1 MWYAFYVA
9 WARTDGNDRLSWAAR
24 PLCPLDLVV
33 RSPRNAES
41 FKDWGFGFMSSVIDR
56 SSSRIKPE
64 KIEQAVIRFAGDSGD
79 GMQIT
84 GSQFTNTV
92 ALYGN
97 DIATFP
103 DFPAEIRA
111 PAGTL
116 PGVSGYQLHFAS
128 SDVYTPGDAVDV
140 LIAMNPAALKVNI
153 ADLKPN
159 GILIVNSDS
168 FGENDL
174 RKAQLTANPLEDH
187 SLDKYRLFSV
197 ELERLTRVSLEH
209 LGLDAKSMDR
219 CKNFFALGMC
229 YWLYNRSTESTVR
242 WIEDK
247 FKNKPLLVEANKLAM
262 KAGYSYC
269 EATEAFQISYE
280 IPPAQLAP
288 GSYRNMSGNQALAL
302 GFVTASQKSGL
313 RLFQGSYPITPASD
327 ILHELAQYKDFGV
340 MTFQAEDEIAA
351 VTSTIGAAYAGA
363 LGLTTTSGPGMAL
376 KTEAIGLAI
385 AVEIPLVICDIQRGG
400 PSTGLPTKTEQA
412 DLLQALFGRNSEAP
426 VPVIAPATPSDC
438 FWAAIEA
445 SRIAVKY
452 MVPVILLSDG
462 YLANG
467 AEPWRIP
474 DLAEIPEIPV
484 QFATEPNSPGGY
496 LPYKRNPDT
505 LARPWAVPGTP
516 GLEHRIGG
524 LEKQD
529 VTGNINYEPLNHENM
544 VRIRAAK
551 VAAIAQDIPEAV
563 PSGDPKGDLLIIA
576 WGSTHG
582 AITAAVNAQRA
593 EGRKIGHVHLRH
605 LNPLPS
611 NLGDVIKRYKHVLV
625 PELNM
630 GQLLWILRAKFL
642 VDAVGLNK
650 IQGRPFK
657 QAELEQ
663 KIEEML
669 GVD

>member
-1 MWYAFYVA
+1 MSI
-9 WARTDGNDRLSWAAR
+9 LSEVPQVKPR
-24 PLCPLDLVV
+24 REVLDH
-33 RSPRNAES
+33 
-41 FKDWGFGFMSSVIDR
+41 
-56 SSSRIKPE
+56 
-64 KIEQAVIRFAGDSGD
+64 AVIRFAGDSGD

-103 DFPAEIRA
+103 DYPAEIRA

-116 PGVSGYQLHFAS
+116 PGVSGFQLHFS
-128 SDVYTPGDAVDV
+128 SDDVYTAGDACDV
-140 LIAMNPAALKVNI
+140 LIAMNPAALKMNV

-159 GILIVNSDS
+159 GILIVNSDA
-168 FGENDL
+168 FTETDL
-174 RKAQLTANPLEDH
+174 RKAQATSNPLEDH
-187 SLDKYRLFSV
+187 SLDKFRLFSV
-197 ELERLTRVSLEH
+197 ELERLTKRALEH
-209 LGLDAKSMDR
+209 LGLDAKSMSR

-229 YWLYNRSTESTVR
+229 YWLYNRSMDSTVR

-247 FKNKPLLVEANKLAM
+247 FKNKPLLAEANKLAM

-280 IPPAQLAP
+280 IPPAQLSP
-288 GSYRNMSGNQALAL
+288 GLYRNLSGNQALAL
-302 GFVTASQKSGL
+302 GFVTASQKCGL

-327 ILHELAQYKDFGV
+327 ILHELSQYKDFGV

-351 VTSTIGAAYAGA
+351 ITSAIGAAYAGA
-363 LGLTTTSGPGMAL
+363 LAITTTSGPGMAL
-376 KTEAIGLAI
+376 KTEAIGLAV
-385 AVEIPLVICDIQRGG
+385 AVELPLVICDIQRGG

-426 VPVIAPATPSDC
+426 VPVIAAATPADC

-445 SRIAVKY
+445 CRIAVKY

-474 DLAEIPEIPV
+474 SLDEIPAFPV
-484 QFATEPNSPGGY
+484 KFATERNSPERY
-496 LPYKRNPDT
+496 LPYKRDPKT

-551 VAAIAQDIPEAV
+551 VAAVAQDVPDAIPA
-563 PSGDPKGDLLIIA
+563 GDQSGDLLIVA

-582 AITAAVNAQRA
+582 SITAAVKSQRA
-593 EGRKIGHVHLRH
+593 QGRKIGHVHLRH
-605 LNPLPS
+605 LNPLPP
-611 NLGDVIKRYKHVLV
+611 NLGEVMRRYKKILV

-630 GQLLWILRAKFL
+630 GQLLWVLRAKFL
-642 VDAVGLNK
+642 VDAIGLNK

-657 QAELEQ
+657 QMELEQ
-663 KIEEML
+663 KIEEVL
-669 GVD
+669 Q

>member
-1 MWYAFYVA
+1 MSTV
-9 WARTDGNDRLSWAAR
+9 TDI
-24 PLCPLDLVV
+24 PLPKTK
-33 RSPRNAES
+33 RE
-41 FKDWGFGFMSSVIDR
+41 VIDR
-56 SSSRIKPE
+56 
-64 KIEQAVIRFAGDSGD
+64 AVIRFAGDSGD

-103 DFPAEIRA
+103 DYPAEIRA

-116 PGVSGYQLHFAS
+116 PGVSGFQLHFS
-128 SDVYTPGDAVDV
+128 SDDINTPGDAIDV
-140 LIAMNPAALKVNI
+140 LIAMNPAALRVNI
-153 ADLKPN
+153 ADLKAN

-168 FGENDL
+168 FTENDL
-174 RKAQLTANPLEDH
+174 RKAQMTVNPLEDH
-187 SLDKYRLFSV
+187 SLDKFRLFPV
-197 ELERLTRVSLEH
+197 ELERLTRRALEH

-229 YWLYNRSTESTVR
+229 YWLYNRSMDSTVR
-242 WIEDK
+242 WINDK
-247 FKNKPLLVEANKLAM
+247 FSKKPLLVEANQLAM

-280 IPPAQLAP
+280 IPPAQLTP
-288 GSYRNMSGNQALAL
+288 GLYRNMSGNQALAL

-313 RLFQGSYPITPASD
+313 TLFQGSYPITPASD
-327 ILHELAQYKDFGV
+327 ILHELSQYKDFGV

-351 VTSTIGAAYAGA
+351 ITSSIGAAYAGA
-363 LGLTTTSGPGMAL
+363 LALTTTSGPGMAL
-376 KTEAIGLAI
+376 KTEALGLAVAI
-385 AVEIPLVICDIQRGG
+385 EIPLVIVNVQRGG

-412 DLLQALFGRNSEAP
+412 DLLQAMFGRNSEAP
-426 VPVIAPATPSDC
+426 IPIIAASTPGDC

-445 SRIAVKY
+445 CRIAVKY

-467 AEPWRIP
+467 AEPWRVP
-474 DLAEIPEIPV
+474 ELSDIPEIPV
-484 QFATEPNSPGGY
+484 NFAKNPEGFK
-496 LPYKRNPDT
+496 PYKRNPDT
-505 LARPWAVPGTP
+505 LARPWAIPGTP

-529 VTGNINYEPLNHENM
+529 VSGNINYEPLNHENM

-551 VAAIAQDIPEAV
+551 VAGIVQDIPDAV
-563 PSGDPKGDLLIIA
+563 PAGDPDGDLLIVA

-582 AITAAVNAQRA
+582 SITAAVKTQRA
-593 EGRKIGHVHLRH
+593 LGRRIGHLHLRH
-605 LNPLPS
+605 LNPLPA
-611 NLGDVIKRYKHVLV
+611 NLAQVFKRYKKILV

-630 GQLLWILRAKFL
+630 GQLLWILRAKYL

-663 KIEEML
+663 KIEEVL
-669 GVD
+669 GL

>member
-1 MWYAFYVA
+1 
-9 WARTDGNDRLSWAAR
+9 
-24 PLCPLDLVV
+24 
-33 RSPRNAES
+33 
-41 FKDWGFGFMSSVIDR
+41 MSTLTEVPPTPKTKREVIDR
-56 SSSRIKPE
+56 
-64 KIEQAVIRFAGDSGD
+64 AVIRFAGDSGD

-103 DFPAEIRA
+103 DYPAEIRA
-111 PAGTL
+111 PAGTI
-116 PGVSGYQLHFAS
+116 PGVSGFQLHFS
-128 SDVYTPGDAVDV
+128 SNEVYTPGDAIDV

-153 ADLKPN
+153 ADLKAN

-168 FGENDL
+168 FKETDL
-174 RKAQLTANPLEDH
+174 RKAQMTSNPLEDH
-187 SLDKYRLFSV
+187 SLDKYRVFPV
-197 ELERLTRVSLEH
+197 ELQRLTRAALQH
-209 LGLDAKSMDR
+209 LGLDAKAMDR

-229 YWLYNRSTESTVR
+229 YWLYNRSTEPTVR
-242 WIEDK
+242 WIDEK
-247 FKNKPLLVEANKLAM
+247 FKKKPLLVEANKLAL
-262 KAGYSYC
+262 KGGYSYC

-280 IPPAQLAP
+280 IPPAQLTP
-288 GSYRNMSGNQALAL
+288 GVYRNISGNQALAL
-302 GFVTASQKSGL
+302 GFVTAAQKSGL
-313 RLFQGSYPITPASD
+313 SLFLGSYPITPASD
-327 ILHELAQYKDFGV
+327 ILHELSQYKNFGV
-340 MTFQAEDEIAA
+340 ITFQAEDEIAA
-351 VTSTIGAAYAGA
+351 ITSAIGASYSGA
-363 LGLTTTSGPGMAL
+363 LAITATSGPGMAL
-376 KTEAIGLAI
+376 KTEALGLAV
-385 AVEIPLVICDIQRGG
+385 ATELPLVICDIQRGG

-426 VPVIAPATPSDC
+426 IPVLAAATPGDC
-438 FWAAIEA
+438 FWIALEA
-445 SRIAVKY
+445 SRIALKY
-452 MVPVILLSDG
+452 MVPVIVLSDG

-474 DLAEIPEIPV
+474 KVEDIPSIPV
-484 QFATEPNSPGGY
+484 HFANNPDGFM
-496 LPYKRNPDT
+496 PYKRDPQT

-529 VTGNINYEPLNHENM
+529 GTGNVNYEPLNHENM

-551 VAAIAQDIPEAV
+551 VAAIVQDVPNVLPE
-563 PSGDPKGDLLIIA
+563 GDPEGDLLVVS
-576 WGSTHG
+576 WGSTAG
-582 AITAAVNAQRA
+582 SITAAVKAARA
-593 EGRKIGHVHLRH
+593 KGRRIGHLHLRY

-611 NLGDVIKRYKHVLV
+611 NVGDVLQRYKRVLV

-630 GQLLWILRAKFL
+630 GQLLWILRAKYL

-663 KIEEML
+663 KFDEML
-669 GVD
+669 GIQETIQ

>member
-1 MWYAFYVA
+1 MATT
-9 WARTDGNDRLSWAAR
+9 TDI
-24 PLCPLDLVV
+24 PLPKHK
-33 RSPRNAES
+33 RE
-41 FKDWGFGFMSSVIDR
+41 VIDR
-56 SSSRIKPE
+56 
-64 KIEQAVIRFAGDSGD
+64 AVIRFAGDSGD
-79 GMQIT
+79 GMQVT

-116 PGVSGYQLHFAS
+116 PGVSGYQLHFS
-128 SDVYTPGDAVDV
+128 SNEIYTPGDAVDV
-140 LIAMNPAALKVNI
+140 LIAMNPAALKMNI
-153 ADLKPN
+153 ADLKAN
-159 GILIVNSDS
+159 GILIVNSDA
-168 FGENDL
+168 FAETDL
-174 RKAQLTANPLEDH
+174 RKAQMTSNPLEDH
-187 SLDKYRLFSV
+187 SLDKFRLFSV
-197 ELERLTRVSLEH
+197 ELERLTKVALEH
-209 LGLDAKSMDR
+209 LGLDAKSVSR

-229 YWLYNRSTESTVR
+229 YWLYNRSMEGTTHY
-242 WIEDK
+242 IEEK
-247 FKNKPLLVEANKLAM
+247 FSKKPLLVEANKLAM

-280 IPPAQLAP
+280 IPPAQLEP
-288 GSYRNMSGNQALAL
+288 GLYRNMSGNQALAL

-313 RLFQGSYPITPASD
+313 KLFQGSYPITPASD
-327 ILHELAQYKDFGV
+327 ILHELSQYKDFGV
-340 MTFQAEDEIAA
+340 ITFQAEDEIAA
-351 VTSTIGAAYAGA
+351 ITSSIGAAYAGA
-363 LGLTTTSGPGMAL
+363 LAITTTSGPGMAL
-376 KTEAIGLAI
+376 KTEALGLAV

-426 VPVIAPATPSDC
+426 IPIIAPATPGDC
-438 FWAAIEA
+438 FWAAVEA

-452 MVPVILLSDG
+452 MVPVIILSDG

-467 AEPWRIP
+467 AEPWKIP
-474 DLAEIPEIPV
+474 DLDSIPDFKVKFASDPV
-484 QFATEPNSPGGY
+484 DFK
-496 LPYKRNPDT
+496 PYRRNPDT

-551 VAAIAQDIPEAV
+551 VEAMVQDIPDIV
-563 PSGDPKGDLLIIA
+563 PSGDSDGDLLIVA

-582 AITAAVNAQRA
+582 AITAAVKSQR
-593 EGRKIGHVHLRH
+593 ELGHRIGHVHLRH
-605 LNPLPS
+605 LNPLPA
-611 NLGDVIKRYKHVLV
+611 NLGEVLKRYKTVLV

-630 GQLLWILRAKFL
+630 GQLLWVLRAKFL
-642 VDAVGLNK
+642 LNAIGLNK

-657 QAELEQ
+657 QSELEQ
-663 KIEEML
+663 KIQEM
-669 GVD
+669 VA

>member
-1 MWYAFYVA
+1 MATI
-9 WARTDGNDRLSWAAR
+9 TDI
-24 PLCPLDLVV
+24 PLPKTK
-33 RSPRNAES
+33 RE
-41 FKDWGFGFMSSVIDR
+41 VIDR
-56 SSSRIKPE
+56 
-64 KIEQAVIRFAGDSGD
+64 AVIRFAGDSGD

-103 DFPAEIRA
+103 DYPAEIRA

-116 PGVSGYQLHFAS
+116 PGVSGFQLHFS
-128 SDVYTPGDAVDV
+128 SDDINTPGASIDV
-140 LIAMNPAALKVNI
+140 LIAMNPAALRVNL
-153 ADLKPN
+153 ADLKAN

-168 FGENDL
+168 FTENDL
-174 RKAQLTANPLEDH
+174 RKAQMTVNPLEDH
-187 SLDKYRLFSV
+187 SLDKFRLFPE
-197 ELERLTRVSLEH
+197 ELERWTRRALEH
-209 LGLDAKSMDR
+209 PGLDAKSMDR

-229 YWLYNRSTESTVR
+229 HRLYNRSMDSTTR
-242 WIEDK
+242 WISDK
-247 FKNKPLLVEANKLAM
+247 FSKRPLLVEANSLAM

-280 IPPAQLAP
+280 IPPAHLSP
-288 GSYRNMSGNQALAL
+288 GLYRSMSGNQALAL

-327 ILHELAQYKDFGV
+327 ILHELSQYKDFGV

-351 VTSTIGAAYAGA
+351 ITSAIGAAYAGA
-363 LGLTTTSGPGMAL
+363 LAITTTSGPGMSL
-376 KTEAIGLAI
+376 KTEALGLAI

-426 VPVIAPATPSDC
+426 IPVLAASTPADC
-438 FWAAIEA
+438 FWVAVEA
-445 SRIAVKY
+445 CRIAIKY
-452 MVPVILLSDG
+452 MIPVIILSDG

-474 DLAEIPEIPV
+474 RADEIPAIPV
-484 QFATEPNSPGGY
+484 TFATDPVGF
-496 LPYKRNPDT
+496 LPYKRNPET

-551 VAAIAQDIPEAV
+551 
-563 PSGDPKGDLLIIA
+563 
-576 WGSTHG
+576 
-582 AITAAVNAQRA
+582 
-593 EGRKIGHVHLRH
+593 
-605 LNPLPS
+605 
-611 NLGDVIKRYKHVLV
+611 
-625 PELNM
+625 
-630 GQLLWILRAKFL
+630 
-642 VDAVGLNK
+642 
-650 IQGRPFK
+650 
-657 QAELEQ
+657 
-663 KIEEML
+663 
-669 GVD
+669 